1 MLAQLHKVLTG
12 QKKSESVGS
21 TAAGVLKRVG
31 LILTVQ
37 CSVHMTVVYSRCRK
51 EHKRL
56 LLFSKLAIC
65 WNKTMVLIPTPVTG
79 EPL

>member
-31 LILTVQ
+31 LILTIQ
-37 CSVHMTVVYSRCRK
+37 CLVHTTVVYSRCPK

-56 LLFSKLAIC
+56 QLFIKLAIC
-65 WNKTMVLIPTPVTG
+65 WNKTMVLISTPVTVF
-79 EPL
+79 